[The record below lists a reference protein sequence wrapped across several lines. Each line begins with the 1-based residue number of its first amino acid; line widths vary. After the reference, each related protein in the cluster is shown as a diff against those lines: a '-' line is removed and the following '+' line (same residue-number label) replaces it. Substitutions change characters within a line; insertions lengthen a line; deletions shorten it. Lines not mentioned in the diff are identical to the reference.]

1 MDRGLC
7 TPSKRPVR
15 LLKVFF
21 DCLEVLHTPMHAWY
35 PTEED
40 MVCLSFAN
48 VSTVNEDIKV
58 TRS

>member
-7 TPSKRPVR
+7 TPPKRPLRPLEVC
-15 LLKVFF
+15 F
-21 DCLEVLHTPMHAWY
+21 DCPEVLHTTMHARY

-40 MVCLSFAN
+40 MACLSFTN